1 MSYALRNFIVRTS
14 HAVSYYL
21 QGVYLRLR
29 EEELLFMASGIAF
42 NCILC
47 LIPLLLLLTSVLGIV
62 LNSSDIASRK
72 IEEILSTAF
81 PPQPYAQNIKA
92 SISQVIGDIIHY
104 RTSFG
109 LFAVVIL
116 IWTATS
122 LFSAT
127 RSVLNRV
134 YRKKSSKLMVHT
146 ILEDIL
152 WVIVVGML
160 FLVTVGALWVSSF
173 IESLVKELFP
183 RQAIDV
189 GNVSKLLPTGASFL
203 LTLVMFYIVYRFIP
217 DKGISNACAWIS
229 TFTTTVLW
237 VVAGKFFGWYLSTF
251 QSFSR
256 LYGAYAFLLVLLVW
270 IYYSSIIFILG
281 GLVGQLFREK
291 HNL

>member
-109 LFAVVIL
+109 LFEIG
-116 IWTATS
+116 
-122 LFSAT
+122 
-127 RSVLNRV
+127 R
-134 YRKKSSKLMVHT
+134 
-146 ILEDIL
+146 
-152 WVIVVGML
+152 
-160 FLVTVGALWVSSF
+160 
-173 IESLVKELFP
+173 
-183 RQAIDV
+183 
-189 GNVSKLLPTGASFL
+189 AS
-203 LTLVMFYIVYRFIP
+203 
-217 DKGISNACAWIS
+217 C
-229 TFTTTVLW
+229 
-237 VVAGKFFGWYLSTF
+237 
-251 QSFSR
+251 
-256 LYGAYAFLLVLLVW
+256 
-270 IYYSSIIFILG
+270 
-281 GLVGQLFREK
+281 RE
-291 HNL
+291 